1 MLAAKIRFM
10 NEIAKIAKR
19 AGADVEAGN
28 DDQKLSLVS
37 KIRDHFDG
45 DRQGIRSCRHGR
57 VDGFPQP

>member
-1 MLAAKIRFM
+1 MLATKISFM
-10 NEIAKIAKR
+10 NDIANIAKR

-45 DRQGIRSCRHGR
+45 DRQGI
-57 VDGFPQP
+57 